1 MVKQRKSMSM
11 LRTKSFLIHSLPFSF
26 LNYFSST
33 AIFVGWLHVAL
44 QTAQGLT
51 KEDLSRCFMNYD
63 VDYRFT
69 LRSQTQGNMLCLAA
83 LSC

>member
-33 AIFVGWLHVAL
+33 VIFVGWLHVAL

-51 KEDLSRCFMNYD
+51 KDQVFHKL
-63 VDYRFT
+63 
-69 LRSQTQGNMLCLAA
+69 
-83 LSC
+83 